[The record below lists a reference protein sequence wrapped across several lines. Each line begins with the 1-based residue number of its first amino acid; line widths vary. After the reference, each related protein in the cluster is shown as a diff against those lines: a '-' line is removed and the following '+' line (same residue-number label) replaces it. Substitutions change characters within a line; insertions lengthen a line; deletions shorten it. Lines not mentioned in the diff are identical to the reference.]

1 MFEFFSRPE
10 IEGITIG
17 FLTFVIIGTF
27 HPIVIK
33 AEYYFSHK
41 IWWVFLLAGIV
52 SLVFAYLA
60 KTTLLSAILAI
71 VGFSCFWSIIE
82 IRQQAERVRKGWFPR
97 NPKRKYDFDEDN

>member
-1 MFEFFSRPE
+1 MLEFLSLPE
-10 IEGITIG
+10 IQGITIG

-41 IWWVFLLAGIV
+41 IWWVFLLAV
-52 SLVFAYLA
+52 VFAYLA

-97 NPKRKYDFDEDN
+97 NPKRKYDFDEDK

>member
-1 MFEFFSRPE
+1 MLEFLNLPE
-10 IEGITIG
+10 IQGIAIG

-27 HPIVIK
+27 HLIVIK

-97 NPKRKYDFDEDN
+97 NPKRKYDFDEDK

>member
-1 MFEFFSRPE
+1 MFDFLNIPE
-10 IEGITIG
+10 IKGITIG
-17 FLTFVIIGTF
+17 FLTFVIICTF
-27 HPIVIK
+27 NTIVIK

-97 NPKRKYDFDEDN
+97 NPKRKYDFDEDK